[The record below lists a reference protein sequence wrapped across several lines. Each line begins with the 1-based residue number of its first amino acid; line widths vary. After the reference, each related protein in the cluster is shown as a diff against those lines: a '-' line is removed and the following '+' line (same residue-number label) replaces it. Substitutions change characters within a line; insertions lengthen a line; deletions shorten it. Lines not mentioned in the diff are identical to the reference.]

1 MIQACRS
8 STTPELVM
16 DACMHI
22 SSGGRIHA
30 ARKRKHKKIG
40 KEIHKNERKL
50 KMIDETQRVIV
61 TKKRA
66 EPSTSTKSIKI
77 RHSKNRK
84 SMSDRSMRLRD
95 ELRLPLTCMLLY
107 RLKVL

>member
-1 MIQACRS
+1 
-8 STTPELVM
+8 
-16 DACMHI
+16 
-22 SSGGRIHA
+22 
-30 ARKRKHKKIG
+30 
-40 KEIHKNERKL
+40 
-50 KMIDETQRVIV
+50 MIDETQRVII

-84 SMSDRSMRLRD
+84 SMADRSMRLRD